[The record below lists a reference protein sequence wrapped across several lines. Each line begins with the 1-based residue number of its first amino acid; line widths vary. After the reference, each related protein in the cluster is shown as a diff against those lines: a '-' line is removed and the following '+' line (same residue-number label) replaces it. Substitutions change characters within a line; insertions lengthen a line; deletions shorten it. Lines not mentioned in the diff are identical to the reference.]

1 MKLTMKKRFESYAK
15 NYKRRKSWQRVVSML
30 TCIIVFCTTY
40 ALILPAITLSGE
52 ATCGMDE
59 HVHSDACY
67 EVIEEQILTCS
78 PVHNHTA
85 DCYDEGTLICGCA
98 DFVLHTHDKNCFS
111 ESGVILCELAKLE
124 EHIHTDDCY
133 TVEEMV
139 EGHLHEDAC
148 YSIELGECICGLE
161 EQEGHT
167 HDDACYGE
175 QYLSCQ
181 EAERE
186 GHTHEAACYGEA
198 TLSCT
203 IEEDDQHTHGEACYT
218 AELLCGETEDPGH
231 SHGDDCYSRDLICG
245 EEEREGHAH
254 TDDCY
259 EEVRTLICELEEDG
273 VITEELVLTCTKP
286 EVTAHTHTDSCYEI
300 TKDEDG
306 NEIRTLICTELE
318 VLEHQ
323 HSAECIGTVANRGQ
337 LLCREEAH
345 VHGLICYADP
355 AADLEYAQLWE
366 RTMDSVVLSG
376 DATADLVAIAE
387 TQIGYVESVKNYI
400 VLEDGATIKGYTR
413 YGQWNGTPYES
424 WNELFVSFC
433 MHYAEID
440 ERVFFGAEEGTS
452 WSNALMHH
460 AAFVTSKHTPEPGDL
475 ILLNVDD
482 TYYIGIVSGIG
493 SDGYVTAIIG
503 DYQNEVV
510 KDTFTPND
518 PVIAGYVDMRAALA
532 MVLDATPGDD
542 MAAELPSEP
551 VEATDP
557 SEGNT
562 VHEMPHISASIQLVL
577 ELEKTDTEAASE
589 EGQLQGGSQNTA
601 RYSDSGSIDMTD
613 YITSVTVYHKT
624 TGWGDTW
631 KELVD
636 PNIVKDGDLVRF
648 GISYEI
654 PGGTLS
660 AANNS
665 ISYQL
670 PLTSISTA
678 NSGNVTNSKGEIVG
692 TYTISQSGLLTITFS
707 DHYVEQNA
715 GGVVID
721 GTINLDTEVNALQ
734 TDSEGNV
741 KLEFSDNEI
750 VEIKVQ
756 QTVKDDLTVE
766 KSAGSVNSDGTVTY
780 TITVSSKNGTAEDVV
795 LSDWMNNVTY
805 LSGFNVK
812 KNGEDV
818 TSEVTNPTAGANS
831 IALTLPQMAAGDTY
845 TITYTG
851 IISGITN
858 GTASAGNGV
867 TVTSKDGEGNTLTD
881 SANVRV
887 DYTDNTLAKSGMVT
901 SDGKVNWTITI
912 GRDGESL
919 KDWVLSD
926 KINGAALQESV
937 TIVYADAY
945 GNSVSVTTN
954 LPFTF
959 PEGAYGPV
967 TVTYTTPLDYNIGAN
982 NMSNVATLL
991 PPSGKPVYT
1000 GSTNV
1005 QDPNQ
1010 NSGYYPLD
1018 KTAGDLTVADD
1029 GDGTKSAIIDWTYT
1043 INASGGGIYVSDRG
1057 DGASYWFF
1065 SDYLQN
1071 GQYFTDDQW
1080 AALCS
1085 NLQAAMIA
1093 AFNDPAVYN
1102 GASWDES
1109 NVSQLYSITPTYSGD
1124 KIVGY
1129 RVEVYENMLKGTKLS
1144 YTYQST
1150 GDLGDG
1156 TSQKY
1161 FQNLANVND
1170 KTWDSASVNYVPVI
1184 TKLDGTNY
1192 SASDSQHA
1200 YMDLKN
1206 GVISWRIRVSLPADT
1221 TNVVITEDLPDNLE
1235 LSGLTLYFPN
1245 YGGSATLNLTGDT
1258 TITYGGA
1265 SYTITTADATAS
1277 GSTDKKL
1284 TITIPDALIAAFGG
1298 SSFDILVETKLHEHT
1313 SSCSLSCTDGSDDHS
1328 HTDSCYS
1335 CDQLTAEDIGKSD
1348 SGSVEFNNSVSVSY
1362 KENGTTDKTAGDSHK
1377 QTITNEDTTQQLVKT
1392 AGTYE
1397 NNIIPYTLEI
1407 NPNGSDLAEGDVL
1420 TINDVLYF
1428 WKERDK
1434 TLLNAALLNVN
1445 VAVVNSDGTTTNLSL
1460 TDAVDKV
1467 DANHFYYTYLQR
1479 DSYDENPYNTWYQE
1493 FHELEFTV
1501 PDNTHLK
1508 ITYEYLLTGTD
1519 LTATTVSNTAYL
1531 REVAQHGSSSSSG
1544 YYTVQESAA
1553 TAELKSIY
1561 VYKVDADNYA
1571 NRLPDAKFELYKWD
1585 ADSEKWVFDHIIES
1599 NNSAELELLGLSINQ
1614 AYYLI
1619 EVEAPYGYV
1628 LDQTRHYFM
1637 LYDSTKSYMTAPE
1650 DFPQTA
1656 YYTQGRA
1663 IYITN
1668 EKEGTSVSAT
1678 KTWQDASGNTID
1690 APDGSSVDVQLM
1702 QVWSR
1707 YPSSFDTST
1716 LGTSATVSLAFGE
1729 YSSDTSVFG
1738 PVSINTH
1745 VGDMIYITLRTKDLP
1760 TKTNVKV
1767 WNETT
1772 QQYEWVEQA
1781 MDYPA
1786 GLMEVTGEANNHLPY
1801 TVEGPD
1807 ESGYYTYT
1815 FSYLV
1820 TATNRTLRG
1829 WVYPENND
1837 ATASYSITSYTALA
1851 GTNTVESA
1859 YGSVVTLSSSN
1870 GWNYTWGNLHEYEMD
1885 SIGRITGYY
1894 SYYVQETAV
1903 NGATGYVPSYST
1915 ADNGTLVITNK
1926 PVTLVVE
1933 KQWVDGSGNVIAD
1946 TSGFDPITFGLY
1958 RVTGYNAPDYS
1969 TNYGTQIGTYTL
1981 SYENGWKYTF
1991 DNLPFTG
1998 DYVYYTYYVQEIVP
2012 GGYEA
2017 SYSPDGVTFYV
2028 SSPSVSSDGS
2038 HVYIRNTNN
2047 SMSINV
2053 EKKWVGTD
2061 NVTLPASIPVQ
2072 LYRWDGTSSTYVGSY
2087 EVTGDSWKL
2096 TISDLPAQGTDS
2108 NGNVVSYSYYVVET
2122 VPNGYLASYSSDGTT
2137 YGATSNSAMVSQN
2150 NGTLYIQNEYVEI
2163 SLKIEKDWLDR
2174 NDAEIQNYA
2183 GDAITV
2189 KLYRS
2194 DGTTTTQIGIYELN
2208 SDNNWSYTLPNLP
2221 SKGLNSSGQVVNYT
2235 YYVEETAQDGYQI
2248 RYSVNGTDY
2257 SASSPSLGSNGTFY
2271 IQNKDITMSLNVE
2284 KQWFDASG
2292 NTINGTETISFR
2304 LYREAGETDILIGT
2318 YTLSS
2323 DNDWKYTFNDL
2334 PSQDADGNPYSYY
2347 VVETVP
2353 NGYKVTY
2360 TLGDST
2366 SDTSPVVSSSGQ
2378 TLYIKNT
2385 QQTVETVTIN
2395 AEKEW
2400 VDQLGNPITGTLP
2413 ADEVEVELYKW
2424 VEGASGGGT
2433 EGGTEGDGTEGGGTE
2448 GGGTDT
2454 ETKYTVSGYVSSTSG
2469 KQLAELP
2476 EQSVAEGTMV
2486 IVQYVSFNN
2495 GGYYGSVTI
2504 DCGNVQTV
2512 IKAEDANVKQK
2523 IGEQLWGCD
2532 MYIFTYYIEVTGNM
2546 VIIASTGTPEPQ
2558 DLYQVP
2564 GTDYYVNDAWIYV
2577 PDSGVVASDDTTT
2590 GAWVSQ
2596 GTYTLDAA
2604 NGWQLSIPGLQPG
2617 KYKVV
2622 EKDSGDQYTVTYT
2635 VNGTPYTAEDGFT
2648 LDAETGTGKVVITN
2662 TVDAKVEIP
2671 VNKKWFAPD
2680 GVTEITPNGIESIT
2694 FVVKQN
2700 GNQLGDPYTITAAD
2714 GWATVV
2720 KDLPKYDS
2728 NDVLYTYTVEEI
2740 AVEGYISAETK
2751 NADGSWTITNTQ
2763 NLTSLVVNK
2772 TWFAPDGVNTEIP
2785 SITSIQ
2791 FKVLQNSV
2799 EYGTYTIASANG
2811 WRVEITDLPKY
2822 DSNDILYTYTVEE
2835 IAVEGYISAETKN
2848 ADGSWTISNTRNV
2861 TSITVNKSWFAP
2873 DGTSETP
2880 TGITSVQFVLY
2891 RVDVNGNRTKVS
2903 DTPYT
2908 ISSDNFWSTTVSD
2921 LPIKDE
2927 NGNAYSYVVEEYGID
2942 GYTSSVTSENGVYT
2956 ISNTRNETS
2965 ITVNKVWLREDG
2977 TPLEDP
2983 PVDSISFRV
2992 IQSWTE
2998 DGETVSVFYDKDGDG
3013 NITEDADDV
3022 YTITKDGGWSAV
3034 ITDLPVKNAGGN
3046 MVTYSVK
3053 EIPVEHYDS
3062 EVTGSGSSWTITNTR
3077 KFAITVQKFWQN
3089 ANGDERPPLVDSIQF
3104 NLYQIT
3110 TENGVEVQTLLPG
3123 APFTITKDNGWQM
3136 TFWDLEPGTYRLE
3149 EITTDYLKGYVQYD
3163 YSSSSGG
3170 ALGDTATFVGG
3181 ETDVV
3186 MDMTNTPYMNLTV
3199 DKTWDGTPM
3208 DDLVIELQLYRYK
3221 TTVAPTDGPN
3231 SFAFTEAVR
3240 KSILALEYGQSYEVK
3255 TTVDGVETV
3264 TGYIE
3269 LARNYTEVLDA
3280 SVRWHKTCKNLP
3292 IYEVVNGVTYYY
3304 TYFLLE
3310 RTEGYD
3316 VTYSTVDE
3324 SGKYTTIATTG
3335 SMTISNEATS
3345 IEVTKN
3351 WVDKDGNPLTDVPDS
3366 IEFYILQNG
3375 AVYDP
3380 DPTDDVAQPTFTL
3393 SAADG
3398 WNKVFYGLPIYDE
3411 NGYRYTYTVQEVD
3424 IDGYV
3429 STVTNTVITEVTGE
3443 DGETITLEN
3452 PTYAS
3457 TITNMDTGSTDI
3469 SVEKVWDTT
3478 ADTAVQ
3484 VQLYR
3489 IESTTPPSADAVG
3502 EAGTVTEQIWSP
3514 ELNYAAGSY
3523 DINTKTYTYAWNPCI
3538 YDQALVTVTTVAND
3552 NGTTTYTLHW
3562 DAADRWVDGQWI
3574 SEATGAIVLNV
3585 VIPDACYAVGKDNVT
3600 NASVSVDNVVMDWPV
3615 HYTGA
3620 DWDTSINAYNNDL
3633 KIEWYNSYSDNPVV
3647 NNDVVIYNS
3656 LDVTFTIPTRSA
3668 TTDYPE
3674 HETNVTSDYLIA
3686 NNAKVVT
3693 NSGTYIPYTADINSG
3708 SNLSTDNY
3716 TLLSYG
3722 NSWQHTWSDLPLYG
3736 LDESGNLVY
3745 YTYYVLEI
3753 SDSDSWYPSYS
3764 VTDPITSGIIG
3775 ITNNDTPEYEEPSY
3789 ELPATGGSGT
3799 FPYTLGGIFLL
3810 MAGCVVLMYNHK
3822 KGRKGVTAP

>member
-85 DCYDEGTLICGCA
+85 DCYEEGTLICGCA

-124 EHIHTDDCY
+124 EHTHTDDCY

-186 GHTHEAACYGEA
+186 GHTHGAACYGEA

-231 SHGDDCYSRDLICG
+231 AHGDGCYSRDLICG

-254 TDDCY
+254 TDDCD

-300 TKDEDG
+300 TKDKDG

-318 VLEHQ
+318 VLKHQ
-323 HSAECIGTVANRGQ
+323 HSTECIGTVANRGQ

-387 TQIGYVESVKNYI
+387 TQIGYVESAKNYI

-636 PNIVKDGDLVRF
+636 PNIVQDGDLVRF

-818 TSEVTNPTAGANS
+818 TNTVTNPTAGANS
-831 IALTLPQMAAGDTY
+831 IALTLPQMVAGDTY

-937 TIVYADAY
+937 TIVYADAS

-954 LPFTF
+954 LPYTF
-959 PEGAYGPV
+959 PDGAYGPV

-1043 INASGGGIYVSDRG
+1043 INASGGGIYVSDQG
-1057 DGASYWFF
+1057 GEKPYWFF

-1071 GQYFTDDQW
+1071 GQYFTAAQW
-1080 AALCS
+1080 DALCS
-1085 NLQAAMIA
+1085 NLKAAMIA

-1102 GASWDES
+1102 GAKWDES
-1109 NVSQLYSITPTYSGD
+1109 NVSQLYSITPSRSGD

-1184 TKLDGTNY
+1184 TKLDGTSY

-1284 TITIPDALIAAFGG
+1284 TITIPDALIAAFDG

-1392 AGTYE
+1392 AGTYA
-1397 NNIIPYTLEI
+1397 NNKVPYTIEI

-1420 TINDVLYF
+1420 TIHDALSF
-1428 WKERDK
+1428 WKEKNK

-1445 VAVVNSDGTTTNLSL
+1445 VAVVNSDGTTTDLLL
-1460 TDAVDKV
+1460 TDSADNV
-1467 DANHFYYTYLQR
+1467 DAGHFYYTYLQR

-1571 NRLPDAKFELYKWD
+1571 NRLGGAKFELYKWD

-1619 EVEAPYGYV
+1619 EVEAPDGYV

-1707 YPSSFDTST
+1707 YPSNFDTST
-1716 LGTSATVSLAFGE
+1716 LGTSATISLAFGE

-1745 VGDMIYITLRTKDLP
+1745 VGDMIYITLRTQNLP

-1772 QQYEWVEQA
+1772 QQYEWEEQEMA
-1781 MDYPA
+1781 YPA
-1786 GLMEVTGEANNHLPY
+1786 GLMEVTDEANNHLPY
-1801 TVEGPD
+1801 TVAGPD
-1807 ESGYYTYT
+1807 ASGYYTYT

-1820 TATNRTLRG
+1820 TATDRTLRG

-1851 GTNTVESA
+1851 GTNTVESV
-1859 YGSVVTLSSSN
+1859 YGSAVTLSSAN

-1915 ADNGTLVITNK
+1915 ANNGTLVITNK

-2028 SSPSVSSDGS
+2028 SSPSVSSGGS

-2174 NDAEIQNYA
+2174 NGAEIQNYA

-2208 SDNNWSYTLPNLP
+2208 PDNNWSYTLPNLP

-2248 RYSVNGTDY
+2248 LYSVNGTDY

-2334 PSQDADGNPYSYY
+2334 PSQDADGYPYSYY

-2424 VEGASGGGT
+2424 VEGASGGDT

-2448 GGGTDT
+2448 GGGTST
-2454 ETKYTVSGYVSSTSG
+2454 GTYSVIVAVSSSG
-2469 KQLAELP
+2469 NNDTDSDVKKYSLTAN
-2476 EQSVAEGTMV
+2476 SG
-2486 IVQYVSFNN
+2486 QYVKIQFVTGKGSHIKNATNPNN
-2495 GGYYGSVTI
+2495 YFDIVNSGVPTAGSGVEGGCEELGNTGYY
-2504 DCGNVQTV
+2504 
-2512 IKAEDANVKQK
+2512 
-2523 IGEQLWGCD
+2523 LH
-2532 MYIFTYYIEVTGNM
+2532 TYYVPVTGNLILF
-2546 VIIASTGTPEPQ
+2546 VGTWRSETTKI
-2558 DLYQVP
+2558 
-2564 GTDYYVNDAWIYV
+2564 TDEYSVNDSFVSKVDYA
-2577 PDSGVVASDDTTT
+2577 PNSVAAVSDDST
-2590 GAWVSQ
+2590 GAWVLQ

-2720 KDLPKYDS
+2720 KDLPKYDGS
-2728 NDVLYTYTVEEI
+2728 GNAYTYTVVET
-2740 AVEGYISAETK
+2740 AVEGYIKAEIQ

-2785 SITSIQ
+2785 SIASIE
-2791 FKVLQNSV
+2791 FVLRQNDV
-2799 EYGTYTIASANG
+2799 VYGTYTIASANG

-2822 DSNDILYTYTVEE
+2822 DSNDVLYIYTVEE
-2835 IAVEGYISAETKN
+2835 IAVEGYISEETKN

-2891 RVDVNGNRTKVS
+2891 KVDVNGNRTKVS

-2927 NGNAYSYVVEEYGID
+2927 NGKAYSYVVEEYGID

-2992 IQSWTE
+2992 IQSWTAN
-2998 DGETVSVFYDKDGDG
+2998 GETVSVFYDKDGDG
-3013 NITEDADDV
+3013 NTTEDADDV

-3034 ITDLPVKNAGGN
+3034 ITDLPVKNADGN

-3062 EVTGSGSSWTITNTR
+3062 EVTGSGSAWTITNTR
-3077 KFAITVQKFWQN
+3077 KFAITVRKFWQN
-3089 ANGDERPPLVDSIQF
+3089 ANGDERPPLVNSIQF

-3110 TENGVEVQTLLPG
+3110 TENGVEVEKLLPG

-3208 DDLVIELQLYRYK
+3208 DDLVIQIQLYRMESAEPGP
-3221 TTVAPTDGPN
+3221 VAFDLNTAVKDRTDP
-3231 SFAFTEAVR
+3231 
-3240 KSILALEYGQSYEVK
+3240 
-3255 TTVDGVETV
+3255 ET
-3264 TGYIE
+3264 
-3269 LARNYTEVLDA
+3269 LDA
-3280 SVRWHKTCKNLP
+3280 SVKWHKTFKNLP
-3292 IYEVVNGVTYYY
+3292 LYRVEPDGTYVYY
-3304 TYFLLE
+3304 TYYAVEVTTGYVVAYLDS
-3310 RTEGYD
+3310 EGN
-3316 VTYSTVDE
+3316 TLTN
-3324 SGKYTTIATTG
+3324 TIATTG

-3380 DPTDDVAQPTFTL
+3380 DPTDDVAQPTFALTATD
-3393 SAADG
+3393 S
-3398 WNKVFYGLPIYDE
+3398 WSKVFYGLPIYDE

-3443 DGETITLEN
+3443 DGETITLRN

-3457 TITNMDTGSTDI
+3457 TITNMDVGSTDI

-3502 EAGTVTEQIWSP
+3502 EAGTTYSSTYSTSLSFTGGQYNSSTSEISGYWPSIGSEGTE
-3514 ELNYAAGSY
+3514 
-3523 DINTKTYTYAWNPCI
+3523 YTAW
-3538 YDQALVTVTTVAND
+3538 TVD
-3552 NGTTTYTLHW
+3552 NGDGTTTYTYQW
-3562 DAADRWVDGQWI
+3562 RFVDVPEYDDNGNYQYSWKPSVNGSIVFNVTISDAYYAIGGRDGVGNLAVKVDG
-3574 SEATGAIVLNV
+3574 NV
-3585 VIPDACYAVGKDNVT
+3585 VDLLPNYVGPAWDNET
-3600 NASVSVDNVVMDWPV
+3600 SAFNNDLLIEWYNVW
-3615 HYTGA
+3615 TG
-3620 DWDTSINAYNNDL
+3620 TYNNDL
-3633 KIEWYNSYSDNPVV
+3633 RIYDNLEV
-3647 NNDVVIYNS
+3647 S
-3656 LDVTFTIPTRSA
+3656 FTIPTRST

-3674 HETNVTSDYLIA
+3674 HETNVTSDYLIV